1 MADEAASLGWSGV
14 SDKTSYYRLFRAYV
28 LALFATSIATVALAL
43 LAFDLTGDDSGAV
56 IGTALS
62 LKMLAVIFAAPVLA
76 VLTDRLP
83 RKAYLIALDLI
94 RAGSL
99 VLLPFVTSVW
109 QIYVLVFVFA
119 TASATFGF
127 VYLAIVPYL
136 LGSEEDYT
144 RSLARARIAS
154 ELEGPVSPLLA
165 AGLMIV
171 LGATGI
177 FVLAAGAFAASA
189 LLVRMARLPRHVGS
203 PPGGLW
209 RKLTRGPRLFVA
221 VPEFRAAI
229 ALDVTVA
236 LATAMVMV
244 NTVVIVQGMFDL
256 ERDASALAFF
266 MFGVGSITGAL
277 LLPLALSAL
286 SEGRFMLIGA
296 AVVTAGLV
304 LGTVQHSLAGLLVLW
319 ALIGLG
325 IAWTVTPVTYL
336 IRKKSSQDDLQTLFA
351 AQLSIV
357 SACLLVAYPLAG
369 FLGTT
374 LGMSATFA
382 ILGAMAGTSAFVAR
396 RLWWA

>member
-1 MADEAASLGWSGV
+1 M
-14 SDKTSYYRLFRAYV
+14 
-28 LALFATSIATVALAL
+28 
-43 LAFDLTGDDSGAV
+43 
-56 IGTALS
+56 
-62 LKMLAVIFAAPVLA
+62 
-76 VLTDRLP
+76 
-83 RKAYLIALDLI
+83 
-94 RAGSL
+94 
-99 VLLPFVTSVW
+99 PFVTSVW

-154 ELEGPVSPLLA
+154 ELEGPISPLLA
-165 AGLMIV
+165 AGLVIV

-177 FVLAAGAFAASA
+177 FVLAAGAFVASA

-256 ERDASALAFF
+256 QRDASALAFF
-266 MFGVGSITGAL
+266 VFGAGSIAGAL
-277 LLPLALSAL
+277 LLPLALSAVG
-286 SEGRFMLIGA
+286 EGRLMLIGA
-296 AVVTAGLV
+296 AVVTAGL
-304 LGTVQHSLAGLLVLW
+304 LAGTVQHSLAGLLGLW

-325 IAWTVTPVTYL
+325 IAWTITPVTYL
-336 IRKKSSQDDLQTLFA
+336 IRRKSSRADLQTLFA

-357 SACLLVAYPLAG
+357 NACLLVAYPLAG
-369 FLGTT
+369 FLGIT

-396 RLWWA
+396 CLWWA

>member
-1 MADEAASLGWSGV
+1 MSEAPPSLGWSGV
-14 SDKTSYYRLFRAYV
+14 SDKASYYRLFTAYV
-28 LALFATSIATVALAL
+28 LALLATGIATVALAL
-43 LAFDLTGDDSGAV
+43 LAFDLTGDDAGAV
-56 IGTALS
+56 IGTTLS
-62 LKMLAVIFAAPVLA
+62 LKMFAIIFAAPLLA
-76 VLTDRLP
+76 ALTDRLP
-83 RKAYLIALDLI
+83 RKQYLIALDLI

-99 VLLPFVTSVW
+99 LLLPFVTSAW

-127 VYLAIVPYL
+127 VYLAVVPYL

-171 LGATGI
+171 FGATGI

-189 LLVRMARLPRHVGS
+189 LLVKAARLPRHVGA
-203 PPGGLW
+203 PLGGLW

-221 VPEFRAAI
+221 VPEFRAVI

-266 MFGVGSITGAL
+266 VFGSGAVL
-277 LLPLALSAL
+277 GAVLLPLALAL
-286 SEGRFMLIGA
+286 VNERRLMMTGA
-296 AVVTAGLV
+296 AVVAAGLAI
-304 LGTVQHSLAGLLVLW
+304 GTVQNSLMGLLMLW

-325 IAWTVTPVTYL
+325 IAWALTPVTYL
-336 IRKKSSQDDLQTLFA
+336 IRKISAPDDLQTLFA
-351 AQLSIV
+351 AQLSI
-357 SACLLVAYPLAG
+357 ANGCLLVAYPLAG
-369 FLGTT
+369 WLGAT

-382 ILGAMAGTSAFVAR
+382 IHGALAGISAVVAW
-396 RLWWA
+396 RLWRP